1 MQLCETYISKF
12 YPAAL
17 SLENFP
23 TSLSLKECTNDTS
36 SKDQIMSEIA
46 ESLLQGC

>member
-1 MQLCETYISKF
+1 MQLCETFISKF
-12 YPAAL
+12 HPAEL

-46 ESLLQGC
+46 ESLEQGC